1 MRRTGEPSNE
11 SALTCRDGH
20 DGEQV
25 NLDRLPIAHAG
36 HVLID
41 LLMFSPV
48 LVLIAWFAVIS
59 IRDRRREAGEDSE
72 P

>member
-1 MRRTGEPSNE
+1 MASKM
-11 SALTCRDGH
+11 S
-20 DGEQV
+20 
-25 NLDRLPIAHAG
+25 LDRLPIAHAG

-48 LVLIAWFAVIS
+48 LVLVAWFAVIS
-59 IRDRRREAGEDSE
+59 YRDRRRETREDSE